1 MTIIKSPSPFSSL
14 AQYFYSTSR
23 LSRSRQQRHQKPIIE
38 VILDWSARICSELLI
53 RVCGKRFFVG
63 TGCGVWG
70 VGCGVLRGSIT

>member
-53 RVCGKRFFVG
+53 
-63 TGCGVWG
+63 TA
-70 VGCGVLRGSIT
+70 